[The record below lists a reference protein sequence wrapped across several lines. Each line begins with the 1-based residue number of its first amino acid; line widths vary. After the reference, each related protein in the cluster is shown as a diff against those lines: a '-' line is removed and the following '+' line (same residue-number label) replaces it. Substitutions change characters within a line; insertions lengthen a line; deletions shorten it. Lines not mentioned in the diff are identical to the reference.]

1 LPLSHILRLSAAGA
15 LLDIHSTQQP
25 LLQPHRS
32 KPQICYNPPTNA
44 RLKYSICELQGNEVD
59 ARMFEASGYAFS
71 SAGGDA
77 HSNGLLFTSPCG
89 DVVTVNTSNWRHTSH
104 TSHLTPHTS
113 HLTPHTSHLTPHT
126 SHLTPPG
133 TEEVG
138 LRPQAAAYVRS
149 RKSSLLLLRI
159 LHVL

>member
-1 LPLSHILRLSAAGA
+1 MPLSHILRLSAAGA
-15 LLDIHSTQQP
+15 LLDIHSTQPP

-44 RLKYSICELQGNEVD
+44 RLKDLMCELQGNEVD

-89 DVVTVNTSNWRHTSH
+89 DIVTVNTSNWRHTSH
-104 TSHLTPHTS
+104 LTSHTS
-113 HLTPHTSHLTPHT
+113 HLQVLKRWDFDHKLQLMSVAV
-126 SHLTPPG
+126 SPPYFCCG
-133 TEEVG
+133 CYMF
-138 LRPQAAAYVRS
+138 L
-149 RKSSLLLLRI
+149 
-159 LHVL
+159 